1 MPAKLKW
8 NTHDSLAIKKSM
20 GIRREEFLD
29 HMTFSANTRPL
40 FTEIFGP
47 LIGLKDEWLDQ
58 GASEQEL
65 DFSAFRFR
73 AEQRGSVPVR
83 TGWIG
88 GHAEVIL
95 EESEEYLISRD
106 AMGRRMKL
114 MKGMATLPL
123 PMDHPVQNMDEWI
136 KIKSH
141 YEFSEARF
149 DSDWLDMALNH
160 REEGRVVTASIP
172 GGFDEPRQLMG
183 EEGLCLAYYE
193 QPELIHDMLTTIGDT
208 AVQVLDRVSAKV
220 QIDLLSVH
228 EDMAG
233 KSGPLAGPIQV
244 KEFIH
249 PYYRKIW
256 DMLQNRGTR
265 LFDQD
270 SDGDMNPLIGD
281 FLDAGINV
289 MHPMEVAAG
298 MDVVA
303 VREKYGSR
311 LAFYG
316 GLDKHVIRRSK
327 DEILAELEY
336 KIPPLVR
343 GGGCVLALD
352 HRIPNGTPLENY
364 RFYIEKSWEMLNREA
379 GLLA

>member
-1 MPAKLKW
+1 
-8 NTHDSLAIKKSM
+8 
-20 GIRREEFLD
+20 
-29 HMTFSANTRPL
+29 
-40 FTEIFGP
+40 
-47 LIGLKDEWLDQ
+47 
-58 GASEQEL
+58 
-65 DFSAFRFR
+65 
-73 AEQRGSVPVR
+73 
-83 TGWIG
+83 
-88 GHAEVIL
+88 
-95 EESEEYLISRD
+95 
-106 AMGRRMKL
+106 
-114 MKGMATLPL
+114 
-123 PMDHPVQNMDEWI
+123 
-136 KIKSH
+136 
-141 YEFSEARF
+141 
-149 DSDWLDMALNH
+149 
-160 REEGRVVTASIP
+160 
-172 GGFDEPRQLMG
+172 
-183 EEGLCLAYYE
+183 
-193 QPELIHDMLTTIGDT
+193 
-208 AVQVLDRVSAKV
+208 
-220 QIDLLSVH
+220 
-228 EDMAG
+228 
-233 KSGPLAGPIQV
+233 
-244 KEFIH
+244 
-249 PYYRKIW
+249 
-256 DMLQNRGTR
+256 MLQNRGTR